1 MFHMFSPRPGDI
13 VSLKAPNARGVF
25 WVASVGRS
33 SREGTAIK
41 VLAKLDSRP
50 RRLSEEEFDPDPE
63 PIVLSP
69 SQFRAGDVRVIRCG
83 TPPPTL
89 SDPA

>member
-1 MFHMFSPRPGDI
+1 MFHMFSPQPGDI
-13 VSLKAPNARGVF
+13 ISLKAPNARGVF

-41 VLAKLDSRP
+41 VLAKADSRP
-50 RRLSEEEFDPDPE
+50 RKVRDDDFDPDPE

-69 SQFRAGDVRVIRCG
+69 VQFRACDARVIRCG
-83 TPPPTL
+83 APPPTL
-89 SDPA
+89 IDPA